1 MFEALLEIGANASSA
16 QMRFDTGVAFP
27 LQHGFQF
34 IEAPTLTRKLIGSLN
49 NAYSLHHLADYRSS
63 RADPQWIWSA
73 GNGNDCHGRLFDIK
87 PRRFVRSRR
96 GSSALLRI
104 SAGVHYLAPPE
115 PALFASENA
124 PRPCNALGPYGTPI
138 RTRPAISN
146 RRPRRRRLRLD
157 MLSRRPGYLVSKP
170 RPEGQGCQSP
180 VAMAWCQSTTK
191 RTQGAP

>member
-16 QMRFDTGVAFP
+16 QVRFDTGETFP

-49 NAYSLHHLADYRSS
+49 NAYSLHHFVDYRSS

-73 GNGNDCHGRLFDIK
+73 SNGNDCRGGLFDIK

-104 SAGVHYLAPPE
+104 SAGVHYLA
-115 PALFASENA
+115 A
-124 PRPCNALGPYGTPI
+124 PRTGALCV
-138 RTRPAISN
+138 R
-146 RRPRRRRLRLD
+146 
-157 MLSRRPGYLVSKP
+157 
-170 RPEGQGCQSP
+170 
-180 VAMAWCQSTTK
+180 K
-191 RTQGAP
+191 RTTPVQCVRPIWNTNPNKTRYFKSKAPTKTDASGYARQKAGILGVKT